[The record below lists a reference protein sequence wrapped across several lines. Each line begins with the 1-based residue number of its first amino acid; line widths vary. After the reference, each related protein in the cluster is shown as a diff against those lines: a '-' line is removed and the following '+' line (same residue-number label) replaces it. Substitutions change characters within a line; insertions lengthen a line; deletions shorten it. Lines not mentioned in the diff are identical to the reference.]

1 MLSGLCGDPP
11 RSLGTSSVLLTWPM
25 SVSMGCLWFPPPL
38 LIHMEKPLP
47 CYNDSTL
54 PTESRHYMAQ
64 YSNSS
69 QCFPS
74 LHSFPLCSHSAH
86 IPKMAPAPNIL
97 YFSHTHVIAQIIPS
111 LLLLLTTPIHL
122 LCIWKRILFF
132 LLYSILP
139 KRRKM
144 PTSLWQTPFR
154 WHCTKPHHS
163 WLSQNQKGLWQLTWL
178 WWASCPLGFFVFSF
192 SEWSCLKRDVSD
204 VPQNRNTSLFFPS
217 LRLLQ
222 IF

>member
-11 RSLGTSSVLLTWPM
+11 RSLGTFSVLLTWPM

-97 YFSHTHVIAQIIPS
+97 YFSHTMS
-111 LLLLLTTPIHL
+111 LH
-122 LCIWKRILFF
+122 RLFLPF
-132 LLYSILP
+132 YFSWQPLSIFYVYGRESSSSCFTVSSQRGG
-139 KRRKM
+139 K
-144 PTSLWQTPFR
+144 
-154 WHCTKPHHS
+154 CPHHS
-163 WLSQNQKGLWQLTWL
+163 GRHLSDGT
-178 WWASCPLGFFVFSF
+178 A
-192 SEWSCLKRDVSD
+192 
-204 VPQNRNTSLFFPS
+204 PS
-217 LRLLQ
+217 LIIPDFLKTRRGCGS
-222 IF
+222 